1 MARVHLSP
9 EAKAEIRAVLR
20 RTREE
25 WGVRQA
31 EAYSRL
37 IAEARHTIGLMPTLG
52 KARPEIAPDARTYHI
67 GKPGRPA
74 RHLLAYHVL
83 EDGKLVEVVAF
94 LHDAMDFRHHWP
106 RQHGREND

>member
-20 RTREE
+20 YTRQE
-25 WGVRQA
+25 WGVWQA
-31 EAYSRL
+31 EAYSQL
-37 IAEARHTIGLMPTLG
+37 IAEARRAIGLTPMLG

-74 RHLLAYHVL
+74 RHLRPPA
-83 EDGKLVEVVAF
+83 
-94 LHDAMDFRHHWP
+94 
-106 RQHGREND
+106 